1 MYNIVI
7 FFRKIVV
14 LNLQQVYMNND
25 SEINDI
31 RAAGDFRGIT
41 FSKFKKTDV
50 RKELLNSLIQSRIEQ
65 ACYWSAE
72 LICAGHYSD
81 LWEII
86 ILFYSK
92 YIHLGNPKIAIYLE
106 LRIQNFREIITNGY
120 TGNEI
125 RMRNSEKMR
134 TLFCEIMC
142 VLCDAKRRHSFDNI
156 KIRKEDFDM
165 TQMTDRFKAPNIT
178 YAQDVFKPEDP
189 KELFV
194 AINELAYNISQ
205 EGRNIINAC
214 YWIEWISEYETICK
228 NKKEKCRAERR
239 SNIPVENKSQMD
251 LIWIVWDVFFKE
263 VDKRIGQSGQK
274 NKLLQKVIK
283 ALLSLFTLK
292 YTSGCN
298 RKRKYILYF
307 VVSLLCENV
316 AMDEE
321 IIREKQK
328 EMVASITKKIH
339 SIYKQIKKNE
349 ESPGTD
355 YLFENVKASNLEK
368 TIEKL
373 EKMNTFGDTFIPRV

>member
-1 MYNIVI
+1 
-7 FFRKIVV
+7 
-14 LNLQQVYMNND
+14 MNND

-31 RAAGDFRGIT
+31 RSASEFRGIT

-50 RKELLNSLIQSRIEQ
+50 RKELLNSLINSRIEQ

-106 LRIQNFREIITNGY
+106 LRIQNFKEIITNGY
-120 TGNEI
+120 AGNEI

-165 TQMTDRFKAPNIT
+165 TQMTDRFKAPNVA
-178 YAQDVFKPEDP
+178 YAQEVFKSDDP

-205 EGRNIINAC
+205 EGKNIINAC

-228 NKKEKCRAERR
+228 NKKEKCKAERR
-239 SNIPVENKSQMD
+239 SNIPVDNKSQMD

-263 VDKRIGQSGQK
+263 AEKRSGQSGVGQSGVGGGQK

-283 ALLSLFTLK
+283 SLLSLFTLK

-316 AMDEE
+316 TMDEE

-328 EMVASITKKIH
+328 ELVASITKKIH
-339 SIYKQIKKNE
+339 MVYKQIKKNE
-349 ESPGTD
+349 VSPGTD
-355 YLFENVKASNLEK
+355 YLFTNVQTSNLEK

-373 EKMNTFGDTFIPRV
+373 DKMNTFGDTFIPRV